1 MGETTMRKKEVL
13 FVKVKKMEYKEAVT
27 AVNRAVEAEATRIAA
42 HGDYSPEAVD
52 LAETLLA
59 AWIRV
64 QRG

>member
-1 MGETTMRKKEVL
+1 
-13 FVKVKKMEYKEAVT
+13 MEYKEAVT